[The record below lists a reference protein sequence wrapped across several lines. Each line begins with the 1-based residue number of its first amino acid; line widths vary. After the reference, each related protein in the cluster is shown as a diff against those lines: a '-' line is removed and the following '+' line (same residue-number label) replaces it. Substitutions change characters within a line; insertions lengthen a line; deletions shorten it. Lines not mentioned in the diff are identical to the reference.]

1 MYSQYGINSSS
12 RIKLNYINDLLI
24 KAVRSEQEAWA
35 WEMWLILWP
44 RMTKETFQSFED
56 YKKALFKPWVKVTEK
71 SSQEIVDEFKLI
83 IEKHEG
89 MANKLLT

>member
-12 RIKLNYINDLLI
+12 KIKIKYINDLLI

-44 RMTKETFQSFED
+44 RMTKETFKSFED
-56 YKKALFKPWVKVTEK
+56 YKKDLFKPQVKVSAK

-83 IEKHEG
+83 IAQHEG
-89 MANKLLT
+89 ITHKLPA